1 MNKKYLIS
9 IHMIL
14 IGFMIGVI
22 NAFAAR
28 RIITFEMGESGQTV
42 SFLMSKEEIA
52 FADAVREHAK
62 TSDATATS
70 KPIKTLVDRVEMP
83 ESGQYI
89 EFPVTNKADYGAIRS
104 PTMAWPMAWDAILAD
119 LEASVDAIGDVD
131 PLDDCVDVHRLQ
143 DSVDVRLLDEI
154 GAPASCAAPT
164 R

>member
-89 EFPVTNKADYGAIRS
+89 EFPVTNKADYGAIS
-104 PTMAWPMAWDAILAD
+104 KAEKNVLHTSLDSDKNKQIL
-119 LEASVDAIGDVD
+119 EMVDNIFIIFSNGESRWGSYPV
-131 PLDDCVDVHRLQ
+131 Q
-143 DSVDVRLLDEI
+143 
-154 GAPASCAAPT
+154 
-164 R
+164 